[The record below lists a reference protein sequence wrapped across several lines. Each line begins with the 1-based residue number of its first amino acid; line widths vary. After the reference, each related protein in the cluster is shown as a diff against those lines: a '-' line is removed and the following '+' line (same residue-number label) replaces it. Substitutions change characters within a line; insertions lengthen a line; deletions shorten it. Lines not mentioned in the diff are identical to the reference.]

1 MILLDKMKLI
11 DVKNMLLLS
20 LSKIY
25 LLAALTFTIYAHRHL
40 QIVQYHPRLNN
51 YRTALQ

>member
-11 DVKNMLLLS
+11 DLRNMLLLS
-20 LSKIY
+20 LSKIH
-25 LLAALTFTIYAHRHL
+25 LLAAVTFTIYAHMYL